1 MQESGQEKTRVV
13 NLAEKREMLAETVKE
28 LLARS
33 VLGVARYRLLWLLVC
48 LLGTLL
54 AGVMID
60 VFQAQLD
67 SLAVLLVFVPAI
79 MAMGGNTGI
88 QTSMVTVRNLAT
100 GQMAQSSIVSTI
112 THELTTAVIM
122 GLVLGLLVFVV
133 AHFWT
138 VETVLGACVGVA
150 MLAAILFS
158 AALGL
163 LVPLFFRSIGLDP
176 AVASGPLITTLNDV
190 FSLAIYF
197 AIARI
202 SLDVL
207 F

>member
-13 NLAEKREMLAETVKE
+13 NLAEKREVLAETVKE

-88 QTSMVTVRNLAT
+88 QTSMVTVRRA
-100 GQMAQSSIVSTI
+100 SR
-112 THELTTAVIM
+112 
-122 GLVLGLLVFVV
+122 
-133 AHFWT
+133 
-138 VETVLGACVGVA
+138 GV
-150 MLAAILFS
+150 M
-158 AALGL
+158 
-163 LVPLFFRSIGLDP
+163 RS
-176 AVASGPLITTLNDV
+176 SGPRT
-190 FSLAIYF
+190 
-197 AIARI
+197 
-202 SLDVL
+202 
-207 F
+207 